1 MPVRKPFCLD
11 RHASECSIARMMKT
25 LQSDFEHHFLSRY
38 MGNYFMA
45 SRVYVI
51 IKLKKL
57 NKIKTYKTLISSV
70 EFLKM
75 ILKSCGLILSFLR
88 GRVQPTPCHVTST
101 RPKIQSSIRST
112 INSFFFSPSFS
123 QSTRSFF
130 SPSFSQSTH
139 SSFPLAFPTINSLFF
154 SPSFFPSHRVTRM
167 TVNFKCQ
174 TDITNTNPF
183 FTNYLHVYLNG
194 VARNFPPN
202 DKYNKSDV
210 DTQLSNQ

>member
-25 LQSDFEHHFLSRY
+25 LQSDFEHHFIPCY

-57 NKIKTYKTLISSV
+57 NKIKTHKTLISSV

-101 RPKIQSSIRST
+101 IPKCSLPAGAQSIR
-112 INSFFFSPSFS
+112 
-123 QSTRSFF
+123 
-130 SPSFSQSTH
+130 
-139 SSFPLAFPTINSLFF
+139 SSFPLAFPNRLFLL
-154 SPSFFPSHRVTRM
+154 FP
-167 TVNFKCQ
+167 
-174 TDITNTNPF
+174 
-183 FTNYLHVYLNG
+183 
-194 VARNFPPN
+194 
-202 DKYNKSDV
+202 
-210 DTQLSNQ
+210 